1 MKKKSKKLTARQKAV
16 NRIKKRLETLKK
28 KGVALKLKPTKKNIE
43 EILKA
48 NKMKISDGN
57 MKKTV
62 DDFVKDAQMISREDA
77 KRIKK
82 QLNVKRI
89 EDVRKLTGKELHDK
103 IADLKDDGEDQA
115 AEEVLE
121 AYGY

>member
-1 MKKKSKKLTARQKAV
+1 MKKKSKRLTARQKAV

-103 IADLKDDGEDQA
+103 IADLKDDGYDQA
-115 AEEVLE
+115 ADEVLE

>member
-82 QLNVKRI
+82 QLNVKKI

-103 IADLKDDGEDQA
+103 IADLKDDGYDQA

>member
-1 MKKKSKKLTARQKAV
+1 MKKKTKKLTARQKAV
-16 NRIKKRLETLKK
+16 NRIKKRLDTLKK

-89 EDVRKLTGKELHDK
+89 EDVRKLSGKELHDK
-103 IADLKDDGEDQA
+103 IADLKDDGYDQA

>member
-62 DDFVKDAQMISREDA
+62 DDFVQDAQMISREDA
-77 KRIKK
+77 KKIKK
-82 QLNVKRI
+82 QLNVKKI

-103 IADLKDDGEDQA
+103 IADLKDDGDDQA
-115 AEEVLE
+115 AKEVLE

>member
-1 MKKKSKKLTARQKAV
+1 MKKKTKKLTARQKAV

-43 EILKA
+43 EVLKA

-89 EDVRKLTGKELHDK
+89 EDVRKLSGKELHDK
-103 IADLKDDGEDQA
+103 IADLKDNNEDQA

>member
-62 DDFVKDAQMISREDA
+62 DDFVKDAQMISKEDA

-103 IADLKDDGEDQA
+103 IAELKDDGEDQA
-115 AEEVLE
+115 ADEVLE